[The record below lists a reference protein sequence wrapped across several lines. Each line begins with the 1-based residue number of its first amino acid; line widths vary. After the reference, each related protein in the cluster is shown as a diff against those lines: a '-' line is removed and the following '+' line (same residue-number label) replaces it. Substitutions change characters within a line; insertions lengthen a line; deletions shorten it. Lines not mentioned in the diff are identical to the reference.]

1 MERFRTPQACIR
13 ARRTEETVA
22 MLEEIA
28 GTAMDQQTLGTDQP
42 TYSYKPSLLGAPWEF
57 SLTPAGLVWNVGR
70 HSGRVPYQ
78 DVRMVRLL
86 FRPTTMQ
93 THRFVTEIWSQ
104 DGPKLTIASTSY
116 RSMIEHERQDAAY
129 RNFVTA
135 LHRRIGAAGN
145 DTRLV
150 SGKPGFLYWPGLV
163 VFAVVALAL
172 GALTVQGLRTQ
183 FWWGAAFVAGFLA
196 LFLWQIGGY
205 FRRNRPGTYRADGLP
220 RELLPRG

>member
-1 MERFRTPQACIR
+1 
-13 ARRTEETVA
+13 
-22 MLEEIA
+22 
-28 GTAMDQQTLGTDQP
+28 MDQQTFTTDQP
-42 TYSYKPSLLGAPWEF
+42 IYSYKPSLLGAPWEF
-57 SLTPAGLVWNVGR
+57 RLTPAGLVWEVGR
-70 HSGRVPYQ
+70 HSGHVAYQ
-78 DVRMVRLL
+78 NVRMVRLL

-93 THRFVTEIWSQ
+93 MHRFVTEIWPQ
-104 DGPKLTIASTSY
+104 DGPKLTIASTSC
-116 RSMIEHERQDAAY
+116 RSMIEQERQDATY
-129 RNFVTA
+129 RKFVTA
-135 LHRRIGAAGN
+135 LHRRIGAAGIN
-145 DTRLV
+145 TRLV

-205 FRRNRPGTYRADGLP
+205 FRRNRPGTYRADDLP

>member
-1 MERFRTPQACIR
+1 
-13 ARRTEETVA
+13 

-28 GTAMDQQTLGTDQP
+28 GTAMDQQTLTTDQP
-42 TYSYKPSLLGAPWEF
+42 IYSYKPSLLGAPWEF
-57 SLTPAGLVWNVGR
+57 RLNPAGLVWEVGR

-78 DVRMVRLL
+78 DVRMVRML
-86 FRPTTMQ
+86 FSPTTIQ
-93 THRFVTEIWSQ
+93 SYRFLTEIWPK
-104 DGPKLTIASTSY
+104 DGPKLTIASTSWK
-116 RSMIEHERQDAAY
+116 SMIEQERHDAAY
-129 RNFVTA
+129 RNFVTV

-172 GALTVQGLRTQ
+172 GALTVHGLRTQ
-183 FWWGAAFVAGFLA
+183 SWWGAAFVAGFLA

-205 FRRNRPGTYRADGLP
+205 FRRNRPGTYRADDLP

>member
-1 MERFRTPQACIR
+1 
-13 ARRTEETVA
+13 
-22 MLEEIA
+22 
-28 GTAMDQQTLGTDQP
+28 MDQAQQQILSTDQP
-42 TYSYKPSLLGAPWEF
+42 IYSYKPSLLGAPWEF
-57 SLTPAGLVWNVGR
+57 RLTPAGLAWQVGR

-93 THRFVTEIWSQ
+93 SHRFLTEIWPQ
-104 DGPKLTIASTSY
+104 DGPKLTIASVSW
-116 RSMIEHERQDAAY
+116 RSMLEQERQDAAY

-135 LHRRIGAAGN
+135 LHQRIGAAGSHA
-145 DTRLV
+145 RLV

-163 VFAVVALAL
+163 VFAVIAFGL
-172 GALTVQGLRTQ
+172 GALIAQALRMQ
-183 FWWGAAFVAGFLA
+183 SFSGAAVAAGFLA

-205 FRRNRPGTYRADGLP
+205 FRRNRPGIYRPDDLP